1 MNAVTRLLCLLTLA
15 LTLFGSAAPALA
27 QAEAPAPAVIAAT
40 PVAGTAVVKRDEVAT
55 DFPKGL
61 TFTFEAT
68 AKQPITRVDLLYR
81 ATVEKTLSLSQPHV
95 KPATDVSLTQTVD
108 LETAGVPPGIDLLYH
123 WRIYEADGGVT
134 ETPEKP
140 VSWTDT
146 RFDWTTL
153 KGQDVTVFAYNND
166 PSFNQAILDRAEQTI
181 ATLNDRFG
189 AKPNRPIR
197 IWVYNSGNDFSGA
210 LAPNSEP
217 WIAGAAFPWY
227 GLILAILPDGNMSE
241 VARIVPHE
249 MSHQALFAATDNPF
263 GGTPAWL
270 DEGFAVYNQVGGKT
284 QYPAIVKAALAHNAL
299 PSVRAL
305 NGQFPYDTQQAL
317 IAYAES
323 LSIVTFIL
331 DRWGQDGVAKLI
343 DAFHQGTTPDA
354 ATKQALGV
362 DLDQLN
368 TQWRAWVAQ
377 QPASGGGLT
386 APFGDGEF
394 PVGGAP
400 PGMLAMGVA
409 ALLAIFAGVVA
420 ARRNRRGSFEPAGSD
435 APSEQAPHGRVVDSP
450 SVSHSA

>member
-1 MNAVTRLLCLLTLA
+1 
-15 LTLFGSAAPALA
+15 
-27 QAEAPAPAVIAAT
+27 
-40 PVAGTAVVKRDEVAT
+40 
-55 DFPKGL
+55 
-61 TFTFEAT
+61 
-68 AKQPITRVDLLYR
+68 
-81 ATVEKTLSLSQPHV
+81 TVEKTLSLSQPTV

-134 ETPEKP
+134 ETPEKT
-140 VSWTDT
+140 VAWTDT

-153 KGQDVTVFAYNND
+153 KGPDVTVFAYNND
-166 PSFNQAILDRAEQTI
+166 PSFNQAILDQAEQTI
-181 ATLNDRFG
+181 ATLNERFG

-197 IWVYNSGNDFSGA
+197 IWVYNSGDDFSGA

-249 MSHQALFAATDNPF
+249 MSHQALFAATENPF

-270 DEGFAVYNQVGGKT
+270 DEGFAVYNQVGGKS
-284 QYPAIVKAALAHNAL
+284 QYPAIVKAALARNLL
-299 PSVRAL
+299 PSIRAL

-343 DAFHQGTTPDA
+343 DAFHQGTTPDD

-377 QPASGGGLT
+377 QPGSGGGLVG
-386 APFGDGEF
+386 PFGDGDS
-394 PVGGAP
+394 PLGGAP
-400 PGMLAMGVA
+400 PGALAMGVA
-409 ALLAIFAGVVA
+409 ALLAIVAGAVA
-420 ARRNRRGSFEPAGSD
+420 ARRSRHGRFQPDAPD
-435 APSEQAPHGRVVDSP
+435 APSGQAPQGRVVDSP
-450 SVSHSA
+450 AGSHPA